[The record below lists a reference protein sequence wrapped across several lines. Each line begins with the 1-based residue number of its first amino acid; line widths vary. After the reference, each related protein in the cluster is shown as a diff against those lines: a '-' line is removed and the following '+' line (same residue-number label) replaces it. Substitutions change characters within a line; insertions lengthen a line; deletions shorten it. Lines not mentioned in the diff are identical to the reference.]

1 MPKLSRIWR
10 RGKCIVY
17 WLFKLLGIR
26 SIRSMRISVVCIGSL
41 SSYNETAVESTA
53 ERTENVQATTDE
65 SKPKSE
71 QTAHHYESVSSVAS
85 PQKNQEAECIDLTF
99 PSPPRQ
105 PDKKRSYSSSYKGV
119 TYDKRD
125 KRYRM

>member
-1 MPKLSRIWR
+1 MVSVQYCVLM
-10 RGKCIVY
+10 
-17 WLFKLLGIR
+17 LFKLLG
-26 SIRSMRISVVCIGSL
+26 IRSMRISVVCIGSL

-53 ERTENVQATTDE
+53 ETTENVQATADE

-71 QTAHHYESVSSVAS
+71 QLAYYYESMSSVAS